1 MEKRRE
7 GGKDEGGGGPSKFV
21 VCAPALLL
29 TLGGPEFHM
38 SPHSHSVRALKRRE
52 RARGRGSICVQSVK
66 STHFIILIVGC
77 RIVPPTD

>member
-38 SPHSHSVRALKRRE
+38 SPHSHSVRALKGRE
-52 RARGRGSICVQSVK
+52 GRRGSICVKSVK

-77 RIVPPTD
+77 KIVPPTD